1 MHPYCTISSTGMSWR
16 LGFLANNAPTNTKY
30 VSGLQFVPNFSAKV
44 FRHFK
49 NFRKSCLIAPFFVQ
63 YVFANFQQI

>member
-30 VSGLQFVPNFSAKV
+30 VSGLQFVPISRLRCSGTSKIFEKV
-44 FRHFK
+44 VLLH
-49 NFRKSCLIAPFFVQ
+49 LFFVQ